1 VKHRQHTEHDVVG
14 PHVIG
19 HPTVLLD
26 VGHQV
31 SMGEDGRA
39 WRSRSSA
46 REHEDRWLAVV
57 DLDDRNRISGDHLVE
72 RMGIK

>member
-1 VKHRQHTEHDVVG
+1 
-14 PHVIG
+14 
-19 HPTVLLD
+19 
-26 VGHQV
+26 
-31 SMGEDGRA
+31 MGEDGRA